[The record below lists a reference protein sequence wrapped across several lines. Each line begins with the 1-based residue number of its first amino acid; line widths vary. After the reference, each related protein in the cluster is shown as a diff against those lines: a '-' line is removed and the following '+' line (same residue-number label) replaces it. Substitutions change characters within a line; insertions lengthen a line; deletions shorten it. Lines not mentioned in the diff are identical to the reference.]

1 VASETE
7 ALEDALAVQ
16 ARLVE
21 QQIGLTGKPG
31 YAEACRLTAR
41 MARLR
46 AGRGEAA
53 LHQDHVEALLLRHKA
68 KRSFAAMLREA
79 AETPNPALPAP
90 AR

>member
-1 VASETE
+1 MASKTE
-7 ALEDALAVQ
+7 APEDALAVY

-21 QQIGLTGKPG
+21 QQIGFTSKLG
-31 YAEACRLTAR
+31 YTEGCRLIAR

-46 AGRGEAA
+46 AARGETA
-53 LHQDHVEALLLRHKA
+53 LHQDYVESLLLRHKA

-79 AETPNPALPAP
+79 AATPKPALPAR